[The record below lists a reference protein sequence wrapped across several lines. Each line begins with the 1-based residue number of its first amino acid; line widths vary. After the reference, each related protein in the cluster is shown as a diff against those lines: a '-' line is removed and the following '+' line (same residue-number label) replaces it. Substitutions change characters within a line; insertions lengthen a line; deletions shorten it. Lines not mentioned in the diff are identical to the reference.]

1 MICQD
6 WNKYHDRSLPL
17 NFIPKSSLQL
27 KMRAADLPDHMIK
40 EVKVMKQNIALKEN
54 NR

>member
-1 MICQD
+1 MIKRTLQYTISE
-6 WNKYHDRSLPL
+6 KLKDRKVIIILGPRQVG
-17 NFIPKSSLQL
+17 KSTLL
-27 KMRAADLPDHMIK
+27 KLMQK